1 MWASDPI
8 DAFHQHEAAQ
18 ERWLR
23 SRPVCVECGE
33 HIQDEYAFYIDGE
46 WICEDCMH
54 DNFRRAIPET

>member
-1 MWASDPI
+1 MDVMWASDPI

-23 SRPVCVECGE
+23 SRPVCAECGE

-46 WICEDCMH
+46 WICD
-54 DNFRRAIPET
+54 